1 MMTVHEVPPT
11 KSQQPVTDAPP
22 EQPDTD
28 TPRDATADPAPRY
41 KLTLAYDGSAFHGW
55 QKQNPPGEEP
65 LRTVQGEL
73 EAVLVRLLN
82 TPTYMLGLL
91 GASRTDSGV
100 HALGQVAQFDAH
112 TPIPTERLA
121 KAINARLPE
130 DMEVRTAEVAVPGFD
145 CIGGVTNKQYRYR
158 IFNAEHKPLWQRN
171 AVYHCFGAV
180 LDVVRMQDAARRLVG
195 KHDVEGFAAAGHG
208 RADTVRSIYD
218 CQVFTD
224 VAYPNE
230 IHITIQGSGFLYNM
244 VRIIAGTLIEVGR
257 GRFDPDQ
264 IDRVLD
270 TADRRLAGPTLP
282 PQGLCLEW
290 IRY

>member
-1 MMTVHEVPPT
+1 MSEPVPPPT
-11 KSQQPVTDAPP
+11 
-22 EQPDTD
+22 
-28 TPRDATADPAPRY
+28 RY

-55 QKQNPPGEEP
+55 QKQHPPGEEP

-112 TPIPTERLA
+112 CPIPIERLA
-121 KAINARLPE
+121 RAINARLP
-130 DMEVRTAEVAVPGFD
+130 DDLEVRSAEIAPPGFD
-145 CIGGVTNKQYRYR
+145 CIGSVTNKQYRYR
-158 IFNAEHKPLWQRN
+158 VFNAEHKPLWQRN
-171 AVYHCFGAV
+171 AVYHCFGHT
-180 LDVVRMQDAARRLVG
+180 LDVARMQDAAIRLVG
-195 KHDVEGFAAAGHG
+195 THDVEGFAAAGHG
-208 RADTVRSIYD
+208 RADTTRTIYD
-218 CQVFTD
+218 CQCFTE
-224 VAYPNE
+224 VAYPHE
-230 IHITIQGSGFLYNM
+230 VHITIQGSGFLYNM

-257 GRFDPDQ
+257 GRFEPGQVDQ
-264 IDRVLD
+264 VLE

-290 IRY
+290 IEY

>member
-1 MMTVHEVPPT
+1 M
-11 KSQQPVTDAPP
+11 S
-22 EQPDTD
+22 
-28 TPRDATADPAPRY
+28 DPAPPPTRY

-55 QKQNPPGEEP
+55 QKQHPPGEEP

-73 EAVLVRLLN
+73 ENVLVRLLN

-121 KAINARLPE
+121 KAINARLPD
-130 DMEVRTAEVAVPGFD
+130 DMEVRNAEVAPPGFD
-145 CIGGVTNKQYRYR
+145 CIGSVTNKQYRYR
-158 IFNAEHKPLWQRN
+158 IYNAEHKPLWQRN
-171 AVYHCFGAV
+171 AVYHCFNAV
-180 LDVVRMQDAARRLVG
+180 LDIGRMQDAARRLVG
-195 KHDVEGFAAAGHG
+195 THDVEGFAAAGHG

-218 CQVFTD
+218 CQVFAD
-224 VAYPNE
+224 VACPHE
-230 IHITIQGSGFLYNM
+230 VHITIQGSGFLYNM

-257 GRFDPDQ
+257 GRFEPQQ
-264 IDRVLD
+264 IGRILE
-270 TADRRLAGPTLP
+270 TADRTLAGPTLP

-290 IRY
+290 ISYGDWGFGG

>member
-1 MMTVHEVPPT
+1 MSTN
-11 KSQQPVTDAPP
+11 APS
-22 EQPDTD
+22 EQPETLSV
-28 TPRDATADPAPRY
+28 RDASPDPAPRY

-112 TPIPTERLA
+112 TPIPTDRLA
-121 KAINARLPE
+121 KAINARLPD
-130 DMEVRTAEVAVPGFD
+130 DMEVRHAERAPVGFD
-145 CIGGVTNKQYRYR
+145 CIGDVTNKQYRYR
-158 IFNAEHKPLWQRN
+158 IYNADHKPLWQRN
-171 AVYHCFGAV
+171 AVYHCFNAT
-180 LDVVRMQDAARRLVG
+180 LDPARMQDAAQRLVG
-195 KHDVEGFAAAGHG
+195 THDVEGFAAAGHG
-208 RADTVRSIYD
+208 RADTVRTIYD
-218 CQVFTD
+218 CQCFTD
-224 VAYPNE
+224 PAYPHE
-230 IHITIQGSGFLYNM
+230 VHITIQGSGFLYNM

-257 GRFDPDQ
+257 GRFEPDQ
-264 IDRVLD
+264 IDQILT

-290 IRY
+290 ISYGELGVGG